1 MGLRIALLGMD
12 KVREFGGIAKEE
24 DGSVVE
30 DPVKIAFV
38 GADLD
43 GKATGIAG
51 SVRRT
56 RLATDC
62 RETNGSTGSVA
73 DLFEEGGAGEVGNVV
88 RHLKVAMRASTL
100 SVDLNNSKYEWYS
113 NRLEVL

>member
-12 KVREFGGIAKEE
+12 KVGEFGGIAKEE

-30 DPVKIAFV
+30 DPVKIAFI

-43 GKATGIAG
+43 GKPTGIAG

-56 RLATDC
+56 RLGTDC
-62 RETNGSTGSVA
+62 GETNGSTGSLA
-73 DLFEEGGAGEVGNVV
+73 NFLEEGGAGEVGDVV

-100 SVDLNNSKYEWYS
+100 SMDLS
-113 NRLEVL
+113 NRRCE